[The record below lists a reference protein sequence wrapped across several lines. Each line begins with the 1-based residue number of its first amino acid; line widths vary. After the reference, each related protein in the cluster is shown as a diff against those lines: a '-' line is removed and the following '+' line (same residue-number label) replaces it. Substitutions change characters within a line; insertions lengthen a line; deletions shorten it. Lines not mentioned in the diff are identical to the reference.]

1 MSVEFEF
8 RTDADAEWV
17 GHALADA
24 DLARR
29 PGMAVWRERYQVA
42 SDSEG
47 CMRLIYPVEVA

>member
-1 MSVEFEF
+1 MSAEIEF

-47 CMRLIYPVEVA
+47 CMRLIYPVGVA